1 MKATRYHHNPRHH
14 RHHLTCAVLALLSA
28 LALTACY
35 DDDKLWN
42 AINEQEQ
49 RIAALEQWQKS
60 AVRNI
65 EALHAIVSGRDY
77 ITAVTPIADP
87 NDPDTPLGYT
97 ITFNRQG
104 PVTLYNGL
112 PGPQGPQGPQGEQGP
127 QGNPGPTP
135 VISVTSGADG
145 NWYWTLNGSL
155 LKDNNGNPVR
165 ANALDGQD
173 GAPGPDGAPGSD
185 GPTGPTGPGGTD
197 AVLPQLKTGQQLTAA
212 NIVPP
217 TGTAAWTPDAIYLSV
232 DNGTTWTLVTGKQ
245 GEDDTITK
253 LFTNVTIKDDCLV
266 LTLSGEGGTI
276 SIPRTPA
283 TLTFRLITQS
293 TNEELSPEKLTKPIN
308 LTSGDGANPITKAAI
323 RCTITGNTNAVGTL
337 LVTHVLS
344 GTGWKAEIDQEKK
357 EITLTIPTG
366 ADSNTQTAT
375 LWITATNNDGLTL
388 HYCLTFRR
396 V

>member
-1 MKATRYHHNPRHH
+1 MKATRYHHYPRHR
-14 RHHLTCAVLALLSA
+14 RHHLACAVLALLSA

-35 DDDKLWN
+35 DDNKLWN

-60 AVRNI
+60 AAENI
-65 EALHAIVSGRDY
+65 EALQAIVSGQDY

-87 NDPDTPLGYT
+87 DDPDTPLGYT

-112 PGPQGPQGPQGEQGP
+112 PGPTGPQGPQGEQGP
-127 QGNPGPTP
+127 QGNPGSTP
-135 VISVTSGADG
+135 VISVTSGTDG
-145 NWYWTLNGSL
+145 NWYWTLNGDL
-155 LKDNNGNPVR
+155 LKDNDGNPVR

-173 GAPGPDGAPGSD
+173 GAPGPDGTPGSD

-212 NIVPP
+212 SIVPP

-245 GEDDTITK
+245 GEDDIITK
-253 LFTNVTIKDDCLV
+253 LFTNVAIKDDCLV

-276 SIPRTPA
+276 SIPRYTTPA
-283 TLTFRLITQS
+283 ALIFRLTAGS
-293 TNEELSPEKLTKPIN
+293 TNKELSPEELTKPIN
-308 LTSGDGANPITKAAI
+308 LTSEDEAVIEYDV
-323 RCTITGNTNAVGTL
+323 TGNTSPTGTL
-337 LVTHVLS
+337 LVTQVLS
-344 GTGWKAEIDQEKK
+344 GTGWKAEINQEKK

-366 ADSNTQTAT
+366 ADSNTQTAAT

-388 HYCLTFRR
+388 HYRLTFHRI
-396 V
+396 